1 MTNKVIKGE
10 ITNEPTTEEPPSY
23 ECSSE
28 PEIPFDPLGTKDR
41 PRRMSAHV
49 EAYAARAMRRTNSW
63 TPVFERR
70 QSWSKEDHKHVMHMA
85 YIDGVKTGPGFTER

>member
-1 MTNKVIKGE
+1 
-10 ITNEPTTEEPPSY
+10 
-23 ECSSE
+23 
-28 PEIPFDPLGTKDR
+28 
-41 PRRMSAHV
+41 MSAHV